1 MLVEIHDRGASLS
14 IGHAQ
19 FGTPLHSGVPAADL
33 EEERWTTPPGHR
45 SPTRRSARTSR
56 RRSAA
61 RRPTR
66 TWTTSI
72 PTRTTLT
79 ATPTTRTRSAGA
91 LRRCIEPVG
100 EGEFLA
106 EHWERRPLVV
116 ERHEPGRFDDLLSE
130 AEVERLVTSGGLRF
144 PGFRLVKAGEQL
156 AVRDYTTEIPWRP
169 SSFTG
174 TADVDR
180 VLDAWERGATIVL
193 QGLHLHRPELG
204 AFCRSLERTL
214 GHPAQVNAY
223 YTPRAAQ
230 GLPVHHDTHDV
241 FVLQVSGEKRWLV
254 YEPALELP
262 LRNQKYTA
270 EMGGP
275 GEPVHDLVL
284 RPGDMLYLPRGWLH
298 EALTSDS
305 DSLHLTV
312 GVNVVTWLDAF
323 KWALEECGDE
333 LVFRRS
339 IGDGDVNEL
348 VDVLRARLTTDAVE
362 RRAAQKLARTR
373 RPIRDGQL
381 SQLRAIEELDVDTEV
396 ELRETVLAYASE
408 HNGSFELT
416 FDGKEVAFPARI
428 RDEVSW
434 VLERDDPFTAAD
446 LPGDLDDESRLVLV
460 RRLVRE
466 GLLRISAA

>member
-1 MLVEIHDRGASLS
+1 V
-14 IGHAQ
+14 
-19 FGTPLHSGVPAADL
+19 
-33 EEERWTTPPGHR
+33 
-45 SPTRRSARTSR
+45 
-56 RRSAA
+56 
-61 RRPTR
+61 
-66 TWTTSI
+66 
-72 PTRTTLT
+72 
-79 ATPTTRTRSAGA
+79 
-91 LRRCIEPVG
+91 
-100 EGEFLA
+100 LA
-106 EHWERRPLVV
+106 E
-116 ERHEPGRFDDLLSE
+116 
-130 AEVERLVTSGGLRF
+130 
-144 PGFRLVKAGEQL
+144 
-156 AVRDYTTEIPWRP
+156 
-169 SSFTG
+169 
-174 TADVDR
+174 
-180 VLDAWERGATIVL
+180 WERGATIVL

-241 FVLQVSGEKRWLV
+241 FVLQVAGEKRWLV

-262 LRNQKYTA
+262 LRNQKYSA

-312 GVNVVTWLDAF
+312 GVNVVTWLEAF
-323 KWALEECGDE
+323 KAALEECGDE
-333 LVFRRS
+333 LGFRRS
-339 IGDGDVNEL
+339 IEDGDADEL
-348 VDVLRARLTTDAVE
+348 VDALRSRLTSDAVE
-362 RRAAQKLARTR
+362 RRGAEKLARTR

-381 SQLRAIEELDVDTEV
+381 SQLRALEELDLDTGV
-396 ELRETVLAYASE
+396 ELRETALVHASE
-408 HNGSFELT
+408 RNGSLELT

-428 RDEVSW
+428 QDEVFW
-434 VLERDDPFTAAD
+434 VLERDERFTAAD

>member
-1 MLVEIHDRGASLS
+1 
-14 IGHAQ
+14 
-19 FGTPLHSGVPAADL
+19 
-33 EEERWTTPPGHR
+33 
-45 SPTRRSARTSR
+45 
-56 RRSAA
+56 
-61 RRPTR
+61 
-66 TWTTSI
+66 
-72 PTRTTLT
+72 
-79 ATPTTRTRSAGA
+79 
-91 LRRCIEPVG
+91 
-100 EGEFLA
+100 
-106 EHWERRPLVV
+106 V
-116 ERHEPGRFDDLLSE
+116 ERDEPGRYDDLLSE

-180 VLDAWERGATIVL
+180 VLAEWERGATIVL

-262 LRNQKYTA
+262 LRNQKYKA

-275 GEPVHDLVL
+275 GEPVHDLLL

-305 DSLHLTV
+305 DSVHLTV

-323 KWALEECGDE
+323 KAALDECGDE
-333 LVFRRS
+333 LGFRRS
-339 IGDGDVNEL
+339 IGDGDAEEL
-348 VDVLRARLTTDAVE
+348 VDLLRGRLTADAVE
-362 RRAAQKLARTR
+362 CRAAEKLARTR

-396 ELRETVLAYASE
+396 ELRETVLVHVSE

-460 RRLVRE
+460 RRLIRE

>member
-1 MLVEIHDRGASLS
+1 
-14 IGHAQ
+14 
-19 FGTPLHSGVPAADL
+19 
-33 EEERWTTPPGHR
+33 
-45 SPTRRSARTSR
+45 
-56 RRSAA
+56 
-61 RRPTR
+61 
-66 TWTTSI
+66 
-72 PTRTTLT
+72 
-79 ATPTTRTRSAGA
+79 
-91 LRRCIEPVG
+91 
-100 EGEFLA
+100 
-106 EHWERRPLVV
+106 
-116 ERHEPGRFDDLLSE
+116 
-130 AEVERLVTSGGLRF
+130 
-144 PGFRLVKAGEQL
+144 
-156 AVRDYTTEIPWRP
+156 
-169 SSFTG
+169 
-174 TADVDR
+174 
-180 VLDAWERGATIVL
+180 VLDEWERGATIVL

-270 EMGGP
+270 EMGSP

-298 EALTSDS
+298 EALTSES

-323 KWALEECGDE
+323 KLALEECGDE
-333 LVFRRS
+333 RGFRRS
-339 IGDGDVNEL
+339 IGDGGVDEL
-348 VDVLRARLTTDAVE
+348 VDVLRGRLTTDAVE
-362 RRAAQKLARTR
+362 RRAAKKLARTR

-381 SQLRAIEELDVDTEV
+381 SQLRAIEELDVDSEV
-396 ELRETVLAYASE
+396 ELRETVLVHASE

-434 VLERDDPFTAAD
+434 ILERDEAFTAAD

>member
-1 MLVEIHDRGASLS
+1 V
-14 IGHAQ
+14 
-19 FGTPLHSGVPAADL
+19 L
-33 EEERWTTPPGHR
+33 EE
-45 SPTRRSARTSR
+45 
-56 RRSAA
+56 
-61 RRPTR
+61 
-66 TWTTSI
+66 
-72 PTRTTLT
+72 
-79 ATPTTRTRSAGA
+79 
-91 LRRCIEPVG
+91 
-100 EGEFLA
+100 
-106 EHWERRPLVV
+106 
-116 ERHEPGRFDDLLSE
+116 
-130 AEVERLVTSGGLRF
+130 
-144 PGFRLVKAGEQL
+144 
-156 AVRDYTTEIPWRP
+156 
-169 SSFTG
+169 
-174 TADVDR
+174 
-180 VLDAWERGATIVL
+180 WERGATIVL

-298 EALTSDS
+298 QALTSDS

-323 KWALEECGDE
+323 KAALEECGDE
-333 LVFRRS
+333 LGFRRS
-339 IGDGDVNEL
+339 IGDGDTGEL
-348 VDVLRARLTTDAVE
+348 VDVLRGRLTADAVE
-362 RRAAQKLARTR
+362 RRAAEKLARTR

-396 ELRETVLAYASE
+396 ELRETVLVHASE
-408 HNGSFELT
+408 HNGFFELT
-416 FDGKEVAFPARI
+416 FDGKEVVFPARI